1 MKKTILIT
9 LFALLGVTQMV
20 AQEYEYIPFV
30 REGVKWV
37 YTTTD
42 NYNRSYYHTLELKGD
57 EEIKGKT
64 YKVMHKYSGEEIN
77 WADDTIPV
85 YLREEDKVVYG
96 IVPDGKTYEDC
107 PVGNEK
113 DLVMME
119 KLAAGEE
126 FVLFDFKNPVRFI
139 EGWVGLPSEIYPQV
153 IEDMTTVAGRDV
165 KRYISTCTNTM
176 FSTRNFCMIEGIGY
190 DGLSKGT
197 YPLSVLSSRDLIY
210 RVCLS
215 HVIENGEIIYTSE
228 YFNVDHGLTKSI
240 LPIGREGVQW
250 VNERVVIDHGV
261 VTKSYYTYEFKGT
274 DFRKQP
280 ICYQYTGDVLDEATA
295 EVAAV
300 LIWEQPILDVCYN
313 YDFDNNIP
321 YQSVQEEGR
330 DLMNF
335 DFWFPDFYGIYHFAR
350 NNSDIDFRSTVNYY
364 ITHQKED
371 FLNRENFIEIDPLV
385 IEGMECRRF
394 AYIGEDGDPIA
405 YITEGIGFDSRDM
418 GDLLTPFTRKPDPTA
433 DHQEYWGLSHVI
445 KDGEII
451 YKGMRY
457 DDSLFGGVAG
467 DVNGDGQLT
476 IADVTSLIDL
486 LLQGNPS
493 FKLSADLD
501 GSGSLTIRDVTALI
515 DLLLS
520 DNN

>member
-1 MKKTILIT
+1 MKKTILMV
-9 LFALLGVTQMV
+9 LFALLGMSQVA
-20 AQEYEYIPFV
+20 AQEYEYVPFL

-42 NYNRSYYHTLELKGD
+42 NLSRSYYHTLELKGD
-57 EEIKGKT
+57 MEINGKT
-64 YKVMHKYSGEEIN
+64 YKAMHKYSGEEIN
-77 WADDTIPV
+77 WKEDTIPV
-85 YLREEDKVVYG
+85 YLREEGKIVYG
-96 IVPDGKTYEDC
+96 IVPDGKTYADC
-107 PVGNEK
+107 PVGNDSDQE
-113 DLVMME
+113 MMR

-126 FVLFDFKNPVRFI
+126 FVLFDFKEPVKFI
-139 EGWVGLPSEIYPQV
+139 EGWIGLPDEIHHQV
-153 IEDMTTVAGRDV
+153 IEDITTIAGRNA
-165 KRYISTCTNTM
+165 KRYTSMCLVSTISP
-176 FSTRNFCMIEGIGY
+176 RIFCLIEGIGY

-197 YPLSVLSSRDLIY
+197 YPLSVRSLNQIDY
-210 RVCLS
+210 RVSLS

-228 YFNVDHGLTKSI
+228 YFNINHGLKEGL
-240 LPIGREGVQW
+240 LPIGREGVKW

-274 DFRKQP
+274 NFRNQP
-280 ICYQYTGDVLDEATA
+280 ICYRYTGDVLDEESA
-295 EVAAV
+295 EIAAV
-300 LIWEQPILDVCYN
+300 LVWEQPMLNVCYN
-313 YDFDNNIP
+313 YAFNDNRP
-321 YQSVQEEGR
+321 YEAVLEEGR
-330 DLMNF
+330 NLMNF
-335 DFWFPDFYGIYHFAR
+335 DFWFPEFYGIYHF
-350 NNSDIDFRSTVNYY
+350 NKDYSDIDFTSTVNYY

-394 AYIGEDGDPIA
+394 AYIGEDGEPLA

-520 DNN
+520 DK